1 MRAKHEFNGFF
12 SMCYASCMSN
22 EREFFI
28 LNLKEETVRFL
39 KKFVLRKCFLLFL
52 YQCKFYS
59 KKTLLGK
66 KTCFLYGE
74 ETMMRVEKLFFLG

>member
-1 MRAKHEFNGFF
+1 MYIWLRAKHEFNGF
-12 SMCYASCMSN
+12 SACVMHHVK
-22 EREFFI
+22 RKGIFI
-28 LNLKEETVRFL
+28 PNLKEEAVRFF

-66 KTCFLYGE
+66 KNAFC
-74 ETMMRVEKLFFLG
+74 MVKKQ